1 MVDTKLQIQNPKSD
15 IAISVR
21 NLSKK
26 YQLYETPKHRLK
38 EALHP
43 FRKKYHRDF
52 WALRDISFEVKR
64 GEALGIIGRNGAG
77 KSTLLQIICG
87 TMLPT
92 HGEVEVNGRVTAL
105 LELGAGFNPEFTGK
119 ENVYINAAI
128 IGLSH
133 IEMDEKYQEIID
145 FAEIGDFIDQPV
157 KTYSS
162 GMYVRLAFA
171 CAVNVD
177 PDILI
182 IDEALAVGDAKFQK
196 KCYDKMNA
204 FKDKGKTIILV
215 THSRIKGFASK
226 GLLVN
231 EGQNLYFGDSGEA
244 DLRYMKLLYPKMEES
259 AKKQIPAETSEVKK
273 TSEVE
278 KVREIKSKTNQY
290 CLEVIPGKDAK
301 SFGAGGAWVNSMKIF
316 GLERPNVFHGG
327 ETLEIQTT
335 ISWDKDLIQDILQ
348 TENYDRNLITGIAFE
363 NQKGIAITSIA
374 TPIMESKEM
383 DINPLESS
391 ACILNYTF
399 QVPILT
405 AGNYFLS
412 PGIVIGRME
421 NFKTLS
427 RYGNIVHLY
436 CIPKK
441 KHIFGL
447 MNWSVNV
454 SKKVIENKSSCIKG

>member
-301 SFGAGGAWVNSMKIF
+301 SFGAGGAWINSMKIF

-327 ETLEIQTT
+327 ERIKIEVSY
-335 ISWDKDLIQDILQ
+335 SWDQEQIRRILQ
-348 TENYDRNLITGIAFE
+348 KELIDSNLIFGIAFE
-363 NQKGIAITSIA
+363 NKKGIIITGLVS
-374 TPIMESKEM
+374 TSMNSKDLEI
-383 DINPLESS
+383 DPLKEKN
-391 ACILNYTF
+391 CILEYKVD
-399 QVPILT
+399 VPFLFSDD
-405 AGNYFLS
+405 YFLS
-412 PGIVIGRME
+412 PGISLGKQGRSFRVKKY
-421 NFKTLS
+421 NNL
-427 RYGNIVHLY
+427 VHLCCY
-436 CIPKK
+436 SKK
-441 KHIFGL
+441 KWIFGL
-447 MNWSVNV
+447 MNWPVCI
-454 SKKVIENKSSCIKG
+454 SKGESK